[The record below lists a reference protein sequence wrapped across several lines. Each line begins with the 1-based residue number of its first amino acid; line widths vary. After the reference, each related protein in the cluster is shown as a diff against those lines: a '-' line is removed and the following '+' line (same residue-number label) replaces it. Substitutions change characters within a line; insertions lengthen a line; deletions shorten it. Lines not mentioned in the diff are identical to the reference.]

1 MWIEFSPGPPVL
13 STSLL
18 HVRKLSEAVD
28 RTTQKE
34 QYTEITK
41 TQEEFVFPPD
51 RVEKPIIHGA
61 ESGIFRKTLP
71 K

>member
-1 MWIEFSPGPPVL
+1 MWIECSPGPLVL
-13 STSLL
+13 PASLL
-18 HVRKLSEAVD
+18 HVRKLSEAVY

-41 TQEEFVFPPD
+41 TREEFAIPSD